1 MRRCVYSAT
10 SFSPGE
16 YLKKTRKLHGALV
29 VLLALAVFA
38 ITVPMSVSTAVTVR
52 SDRVLL
58 ERDHVTRGPEVGK
71 RVRDMQKYNKNVRA
85 ALGQFEK
92 NGNRNHNTPK
102 LDEAISVMRDP
113 AGGIAK
119 LNSANT
125 ATPVFRKAALKSQEV
140 DYSEYGVEMILIP
153 TYYTNYEWQGT
164 VILNGFDPSGNYIGQ
179 YVADVA
185 MTVDSTETWDAFYEN
200 YYYESQGYLLYGN
213 PGFELGTP
221 KDSQD
226 PGLLQPLNIARRSD
240 VRKAHASAMTHQA
253 PFGGPPGGILMR
265 PKVRW
270 VLKCTAIG
278 SAGMAVRCG
287 VALLFGGGPYLPC
300 QVAGSAGVF
309 TVCMLTAIFKA

>member
-1 MRRCVYSAT
+1 MRRSVYSAT
-10 SFSPGE
+10 SFSPRE

-29 VLLALAVFA
+29 GLLALAVFA
-38 ITVPMSVSTAVTVR
+38 ITVPMSVSTAGKVR
-52 SDRVLL
+52 SDRVVQ
-58 ERDHVTRGPEVGK
+58 ERDHVQRGPEVGK
-71 RVRDMQKYNKNVRA
+71 RIRDLQKYNKNVRA
-85 ALGQFEK
+85 ALGRFEK
-92 NGNRNHNTPK
+92 NANRNHNQPK
-102 LDEAISVMRDP
+102 LDEAISIMRDP
-113 AGGIAK
+113 AGGIAM

-125 ATPVFRKAALKSQEV
+125 ASPLFRKAGLKSQEP
-140 DYSEYGVEMILIP
+140 DYSQYGVEMILIP
-153 TYYTNYEWQGT
+153 TYNTAYEWQGT
-164 VILNGFDPSGNYIGQ
+164 VILNGFDPSGNYLGQ

-185 MTVDSTETWDAFYEN
+185 LAVDSTETWDVFYEN
-200 YYYESQGYLLYGN
+200 CYYESQSYLLYGN

-226 PGLLQPLNIARRSD
+226 PGLLQPLNIAGRLD
-240 VRKAHASAMTHQA
+240 VRKAHASAMTPQA

-287 VALLFGGGPYLPC
+287 VALLFGGGPFVPC

-309 TVCMLTAIFKA
+309 TVCMLTAIFT